1 MKVEAEATDQDE
13 SLAPGSCSKCEM
25 KVHRGSVRSD
35 KREIGRT
42 LLKLYGRTFA
52 EDLGIRATE
61 NQPSPLFCLL
71 ISALLFS
78 TRISHNIALK
88 SARILFERGWTT
100 PESMAR
106 STWEQ
111 RVQALDEGG
120 YVRYDERT
128 STMLGE
134 TAQMLIDLY
143 QGDLRKLRA
152 AADADPARERKLL
165 DQFKGVGEVAVNIFF
180 REAQLAWPELF
191 PFADEKALASA
202 KKLGLPTESRKL
214 AGLVRGRENFVKLV
228 SALVRVQLEHKF
240 DEIVAAATP
249 SNRA

>member
-1 MKVEAEATDQDE
+1 MA
-13 SLAPGSCSKCEM
+13 
-25 KVHRGSVRSD
+25 RSD
-35 KREIGRT
+35 TREIVRT
-42 LLKLYGRTFA
+42 LLRLYGRTFA
-52 EDLGIRATE
+52 EELRIPAPE

-100 PESMAR
+100 PERVAA

-128 STMLGE
+128 SAMLGE
-134 TAQMLIDLY
+134 TAQMIIDLY
-143 QGDLRKLRA
+143 QGDLRRLRA
-152 AADADPARERKLL
+152 AAGADPARERKLL
-165 DQFKGVGEVAVNIFF
+165 DEFKGVGDVAVNIFF

-191 PFADEKALASA
+191 PFADERTLESA
-202 KKLGLPTESRKL
+202 KKLGLPADVGKL
-214 AGLVRGRENFVKLV
+214 AALVRGRENFVRLV
-228 SALVRVQLEHKF
+228 SALVRVQLEHKY
-240 DEIVAAATP
+240 DEILLARSP
-249 SNRA
+249 RRA

>member
-1 MKVEAEATDQDE
+1 MARPNT
-13 SLAPGSCSKCEM
+13 
-25 KVHRGSVRSD
+25 
-35 KREIGRT
+35 REIARR

-61 NQPSPLFCLL
+61 NEPSPLFCLL

-88 SARILFERGWTT
+88 SARILFEHGWMT
-100 PESMAR
+100 PESMAA
-106 STWEQ
+106 SSWEQ

-143 QGDLRKLRA
+143 QGDLRKLRVA
-152 AADADPARERKLL
+152 AEADPARERKLL
-165 DQFKGVGEVAVNIFF
+165 DQFKGVGDVAINIFF
-180 REAQLAWPELF
+180 REVQLAWPELF

-202 KKLGLPTESRKL
+202 KKLGLPADSKKL
-214 AGLVRGRENFVKLV
+214 AALVRGRENFVRLV
-228 SALVRVQLEHKF
+228 SALVWVQLDHKY
-240 DEIVAAATP
+240 DEILRKQLAF
-249 SNRA
+249 SKRN

>member
-1 MKVEAEATDQDE
+1 MDSNAMLSNPAST
-13 SLAPGSCSKCEM
+13 
-25 KVHRGSVRSD
+25 VR
-35 KREIGRT
+35 I

-52 EDLGIRATE
+52 EDLGIDAATNE
-61 NQPSPLFCLL
+61 PSPLFCLL

-78 TRISHNIALK
+78 SRISHHVASK

-100 PESMAR
+100 PERMAAT
-106 STWEQ
+106 TWEQ

-134 TAQMLIDLY
+134 SAKMLIDLY

-152 AADADPARERKLL
+152 AAERDPARERSLL
-165 DQFKGVGEVAVNIFF
+165 DQFKGVGDVAVNIFF

-202 KKLGLPTESRKL
+202 KKLGLPADSEKL
-214 AGLVRGRENFVKLV
+214 RRLVRSPRNFVRLV
-228 SALVRVQLEHKF
+228 SALVRVQLEHRH
-240 DEIVAAATP
+240 DEILLAAASSTI
-249 SNRA
+249 RGRVT

>member
-1 MKVEAEATDQDE
+1 MA
-13 SLAPGSCSKCEM
+13 
-25 KVHRGSVRSD
+25 RSNTH
-35 KREIGRT
+35 EIART
-42 LLKLYGRTFA
+42 LLRLYGRTFA
-52 EDLGIRATE
+52 EDLGIRAPE

-88 SARILFERGWTT
+88 SARIVFEHGWTT
-100 PESMAR
+100 PESMAA

-134 TAQMLIDLY
+134 TAQMLINLY
-143 QGDLRKLRA
+143 QGDLRRLRIA
-152 AADADPARERKLL
+152 AEADPAQERRLL
-165 DQFKGVGEVAVNIFF
+165 DQFKGVGDTAINIYF

-191 PFADEKALASA
+191 PFADERALASA
-202 KKLGLPTESRKL
+202 KKLGLPADSRKL
-214 AGLVRGRENFVKLV
+214 ASLVRGRKNFVRLV
-228 SALVRVQLEHKF
+228 SALVRVDLEHKH
-240 DEIVAAATP
+240 DEILARLANRSGSNMHQSQRSSSVARRLELEP
-249 SNRA
+249 S

>member
-1 MKVEAEATDQDE
+1 VHRMAKPNPRSIAEA
-13 SLAPGSCSKCEM
+13 
-25 KVHRGSVRSD
+25 
-35 KREIGRT
+35 

-52 EDLGIRATE
+52 EDIGIDANKNE
-61 NQPSPLFCLL
+61 LSPLFCLL

-88 SARILFERGWTT
+88 SARILFEHGWTT
-100 PESMAR
+100 PARMA
-106 STWEQ
+106 SATWEQ
-111 RVQALDEGG
+111 RVRALDQGG

-143 QGDLRKLRA
+143 QGDLRNLRA
-152 AADADPARERKLL
+152 AANAGPAQERKLL
-165 DQFKGVGEVAVNIFF
+165 DQFKGIGEVAINIFF

-202 KKLGLPTESRKL
+202 KRLGLPAEAHKL
-214 AGLVRGRENFVKLV
+214 AALVSSSHAGGRENFVRLV
-228 SALVRVQLEHKF
+228 SALVRVQLERKH
-240 DEIVAAATP
+240 DEMLAAA
-249 SNRA
+249 RQ

>member
-1 MKVEAEATDQDE
+1 MARPNT
-13 SLAPGSCSKCEM
+13 
-25 KVHRGSVRSD
+25 
-35 KREIGRT
+35 REIARR

-61 NQPSPLFCLL
+61 NEPSPLFCLL

-88 SARILFERGWTT
+88 SARILFEHGWMT
-100 PESMAR
+100 PESMAA
-106 STWEQ
+106 SSWEQ

-152 AADADPARERKLL
+152 AAEADPAQERKML
-165 DQFKGVGEVAVNIFF
+165 DQFKGVGDVAINIFF
-180 REAQLAWPELF
+180 REVQLAWPELF

-202 KKLGLPTESRKL
+202 KKLGLPADSKQL
-214 AGLVRGRENFVKLV
+214 AALVRGRENFVRLV
-228 SALVRVQLEHKF
+228 SALVRVQLDHKY
-240 DEIVAAATP
+240 DEILRKQLAF
-249 SNRA
+249 SKRS

>member
-1 MKVEAEATDQDE
+1 MARDE
-13 SLAPGSCSKCEM
+13 GSLRMP
-25 KVHRGSVRSD
+25 RSD
-35 KREIGRT
+35 TREIART

-52 EDLGIRATE
+52 EDLGIPAME

-106 STWEQ
+106 STWAQ

-120 YVRYDERT
+120 YVRYDERN

-134 TAQMLIDLY
+134 TAHTVIDLY
-143 QGDLRKLRA
+143 QGDLRRLRA
-152 AADADPARERKLL
+152 AAEADPARERKLRWSL
-165 DQFKGVGEVAVNIFF
+165 RIILNLQMTTRPIEMFEMAHSSTTYTDSCVG
-180 REAQLAWPELF
+180 PE
-191 PFADEKALASA
+191 SA
-202 KKLGLPTESRKL
+202 KMKLLANSRINQRRRIP
-214 AGLVRGRENFVKLV
+214 AGGGR
-228 SALVRVQLEHKF
+228 
-240 DEIVAAATP
+240 P
-249 SNRA
+249 WP